1 MDKRLVMNDLIR
13 LVVGFDA
20 RETIAYH
27 VFCQSVLENTSL
39 PVSFLPLVEKS
50 LAVYKETHHDGSNR
64 FTYTRFLTPFLMGF
78 EGWAIFADGDMVCR
92 RDIAE
97 LWKLRDASKAVQV
110 VKHDYLTKSSTKYL
124 GNKNENYPRK
134 NWSSVILWN
143 CGHPENRCLTPDLV
157 SSKDGSF
164 LHRFKWLADSLI
176 GELDKEW
183 NWLAIEY
190 DDYPSAKLIHYTLGT
205 PCFRDFRDCS
215 SSEHW
220 HRVLANTLNGIDGV
234 DQLFEIVVKP
244 RK

>member
-1 MDKRLVMNDLIR
+1 MNDLVKI
-13 LVVGFDA
+13 VVGFDA

-27 VFCQSVLENTSL
+27 VFCQSVLEKTSL
-39 PVSFLPLVEKS
+39 PVSFLPLVEQS
-50 LAVYKETHHDGSNR
+50 LAGYRESHQDGSNR

-97 LWKLRDASKAVQV
+97 LWKLRDSSKAVQV

-124 GNKNENYPRK
+124 GNKNENYSRK

-143 CGHPENRCLTPDLV
+143 CGHPENRCLTPDFV
-157 SSKDGSF
+157 SSKNGSF
-164 LHRFKWLADSLI
+164 LHRFQWLADALI

-190 DDYPSAKLIHYTLGT
+190 DDNPSACLIHYTLGT
-205 PCFRDFRDCS
+205 PCFRDYWDCAL
-215 SSEHW
+215 SEHW
-220 HRVLANTLNGIDGV
+220 HQVLANTLNGIDV
-234 DQLFEIVVKP
+234 TDPLFESVVRPTTK
-244 RK
+244 

>member
-1 MDKRLVMNDLIR
+1 MNDLIR

-27 VFCQSVLENTSL
+27 VFCQSVLENTSI

-50 LAVYKETHHDGSNR
+50 LAVYKETHADGSNR

-97 LWKLRDASKAVQV
+97 LWNLRDSSKAVQV

-143 CGHPENRCLTPDLV
+143 CGHPANRCLTPDLI
-157 SSKDGSF
+157 SSRDGAF
-164 LHRFKWLADSLI
+164 LHRFQWLEDSLI

-190 DDYPSAKLIHYTLGT
+190 DDNPSAKLIHYTLGT

-220 HRVLANTLNGIDGV
+220 HRALANTLNGFVGV
-234 DQLFEIVVKP
+234 DQLFKSVVKP
-244 RK
+244 SK

>member
-1 MDKRLVMNDLIR
+1 MNDLVR

-27 VFCQSVLENTSL
+27 VFCQSVLEKTSL
-39 PVSFLPLVEKS
+39 PVSFLPLVEPS
-50 LAVYKETHHDGSNR
+50 LAGYKENHHDGSNR
-64 FTYTRFLTPFLMGF
+64 FTYTRFLTPFLMDF
-78 EGWAIFADGDMVCR
+78 KGWAIFADGDMVCKS
-92 RDIAE
+92 DIAE

-143 CGHPENRCLTPDLV
+143 CGHPENRCLTPEFV
-157 SSKDGSF
+157 SSKDGSY

-190 DDYPSAKLIHYTLGT
+190 DDNPSANLIHYTLGT

-220 HRVLANTLNGIDGV
+220 HRALANTLNGIDGA
-234 DQLFEIVVKP
+234 DQLFESVVKP
-244 RK
+244 IK

>member
-1 MDKRLVMNDLIR
+1 MNDLVR

-27 VFCQSVLENTSL
+27 VFCQSVLEKTSL
-39 PVSFLPLVEKS
+39 PVSFLPLVEQS
-50 LAVYKETHHDGSNR
+50 LAGYRESHQDGSNR

-78 EGWAIFADGDMVCR
+78 EGWAIFADGDMVCK
-92 RDIAE
+92 RDISE
-97 LWKLRDASKAVQV
+97 LWKLRDSSKALQV

-143 CGHPENRCLTPDLV
+143 CGHPENRCLTPDFV
-157 SSKDGSF
+157 SSKNGSF
-164 LHRFKWLADSLI
+164 LHRFQWLADALI

-190 DDYPSAKLIHYTLGT
+190 DDNPSASLIHYTLGT
-205 PCFRDFRDCS
+205 PCFRDYWDCA

-220 HRVLANTLNGIDGV
+220 HQVLANTLNGIDV
-234 DQLFEIVVKP
+234 TDPLFESVVRPTTK
-244 RK
+244 

>member
-1 MDKRLVMNDLIR
+1 MNNLVR
-13 LVVGFDA
+13 LVVGFDV

-27 VFCQSVLENTSL
+27 VFCQSVLEKATL
-39 PVSFLPLVEKS
+39 PVSFLPLVEQS
-50 LAVYKETHHDGSNR
+50 LACYKETHQDGSNL

-97 LWKLRDASKAVQV
+97 LWKLRDSSKAVQV

-134 NWSSVILWN
+134 NWSSVVLWN

-157 SSKDGSF
+157 SSKNGSF
-164 LHRFKWLADSLI
+164 LHRFQWLADSLI
-176 GELDKEW
+176 GELDREW

-190 DDYPSAKLIHYTLGT
+190 DENPSANLIHYTLGT
-205 PCFRDFRDCS
+205 PCFRDYRDCS

-220 HRVLANTLNGIDGV
+220 HRALSKTLNGIDGA
-234 DQLFEIVVKP
+234 DLLFESMIKP
-244 RK
+244 TK